1 MTERDRDQAADV
13 AVAPGNPLFMRF
25 IGRLLGLLSHEL
37 NNHLA
42 ILRESIGLA
51 DDILSAKN
59 MPEKKRLDDLT
70 ALVRSLDEKLN
81 RPIAIVRHVGDLS
94 LQIEQD
100 AAGHE
105 ADLIVDRLLS
115 LIQRM
120 AIQRKIIVRKSFAGH
135 AIGLS
140 SDPLLMQFLLFAL
153 LDNLYSALD
162 SGGRVTIDT
171 ARKGKD
177 YIIRITSEQTPLTM
191 PGNEPWPQKALFDT
205 VNRTGGTLHYG
216 EGGGTIT
223 LTFPV
228 AESR

>member
-1 MTERDRDQAADV
+1 
-13 AVAPGNPLFMRF
+13 
-25 IGRLLGLLSHEL
+25 LGLLSHEL

-51 DDILSAKN
+51 DDILSAKK

-81 RPIAIVRHVGDLS
+81 RPITIVRHVGDLS

-100 AAGHE
+100 AADHE
-105 ADLIVDRLLS
+105 ADLLVDGLLS
-115 LIQRM
+115 LIPRM
-120 AIQRKIIVRKSFAGH
+120 AIQRKISIRKSFAGNS
-135 AIGLS
+135 IRIS
-140 SDPLLMQFLLFAL
+140 VDPLLMQFLLFAL
-153 LDNLYSALD
+153 LDNLYSAMD
-162 SGGRVTIDT
+162 TGGRVAIDT
-171 ARKGKD
+171 ASNGKD
-177 YIIRITSEQTPLTM
+177 YIIRITSEQTPRTM

-216 EGGGTIT
+216 EGGGTIM

-228 AESR
+228 TASR